1 MITKEPF
8 IPELPLVLASASPRR
23 QQLLRDLGFN
33 FEVIIKEVDEDYP
46 PYLIKEN
53 VALFLAD
60 KKAASYD
67 MEVASGKIVI
77 TADTIVC
84 VDNEILGKPSDYND
98 CARMLRILSG
108 RKHEVITA
116 VCIRTPEYTDSFYSN
131 TGVWFGPVSEEEI
144 SYYMN
149 NFNVLDK
156 AGAYGIQDWIG
167 LALIEKIEGSY
178 FNVVGLPVHEL
189 YRHLK
194 NIASGYK

>member
-1 MITKEPF
+1 MNKKGSF
-8 IPELPLVLASASPRR
+8 LPELPLLLASASPRR
-23 QQLLRDLGFN
+23 QQLLRDLGFD
-33 FEVIIKEVDEDYP
+33 FEVMVKEVDEDYP
-46 PYLIKEN
+46 KHLIKEN

-60 KKAASYD
+60 KKAAAYD
-67 MEVASGKIVI
+67 NEVASGKIVI

-84 VDNEILGKPSDYND
+84 VDNAILGKPADHND

-108 RKHEVITA
+108 RRHEVITA
-116 VCIRTPEYTDSFYSN
+116 VCIRTPEFTDSFSSN
-131 TGVWFGPVSEEEI
+131 TGVWFGTISEEEI
-144 SYYMN
+144 DYYIHHY
-149 NFNVLDK
+149 NVLDK

-194 NIASGYK
+194 SIASGFK